1 MATATAAP
9 EELTATID
17 QRIIAATAKVRNIEQ
32 RIAEA
37 AEELAG
43 LRTEYSG
50 ACTRLAGGANGAG
63 DDVERY
69 RAKMLKV
76 EAKISG
82 LRQLLAIPKGELDRF
97 TRERAELAARE
108 EEARQAEAIAEETE
122 FIANKIEAGLKAIA
136 ERDKQQA
143 IIDAIVGHLRT
154 RQYLHARN
162 QSDGRNAASRI
173 ERQSNGIHASRA

>member
-97 TRERAELAARE
+97 TRELSLIHISTKKPSRKICSAHSLTATLRAWALIRS
-108 EEARQAEAIAEETE
+108 R
-122 FIANKIEAGLKAIA
+122 NRK
-136 ERDKQQA
+136 KQ
-143 IIDAIVGHLRT
+143 R
-154 RQYLHARN
+154 
-162 QSDGRNAASRI
+162 S
-173 ERQSNGIHASRA
+173 

>member
-17 QRIIAATAKVRNIEQ
+17 QRIIAATAKVRKIEQ

-82 LRQLLAIPKGELDRF
+82 LRQLLQLPKSELDRWSQA
-97 TRERAELAARE
+97 RAELAARE
-108 EEARQAEAIAEETE
+108 EEERQTEAVAEEALFVT
-122 FIANKIEAGLKAIA
+122 NKTEAGLHAIRM
-136 ERDKQQA
+136 RDQQQQ
-143 IIDAIVGHLRT
+143 IIDSIVGNLRT
-154 RQYLHARN
+154 RQYLNARN

-173 ERQSNGIHASRA
+173 ERQASGIHPDRA